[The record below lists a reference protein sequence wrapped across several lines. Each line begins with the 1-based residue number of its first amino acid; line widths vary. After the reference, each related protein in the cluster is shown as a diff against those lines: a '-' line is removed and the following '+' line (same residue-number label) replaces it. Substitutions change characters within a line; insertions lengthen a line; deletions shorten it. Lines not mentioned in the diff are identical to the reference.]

1 MNREI
6 RLTLKWINL
15 NFGNI
20 SICPKKNSWWIIIL
34 ARKSE
39 FHIIIVWKEWYQPTT
54 NIIFSYIKN
63 KIPRQGHL
71 YISLNHVSFYSY
83 MLGQE
88 TKRSIRF
95 TELEE
100 LSRYGN
106 TIYLKTNNKM
116 QYNFTILFDHMEAY
130 ELIEQLNK
138 MAIQRII
145 QVPPLQPLARHLNHH
160 VYTYN

>member
-1 MNREI
+1 MSQYAIPRI
-6 RLTLKWINL
+6 HDL
-15 NFGNI
+15 NF
-20 SICPKKNSWWIIIL
+20 
-34 ARKSE
+34 RY
-39 FHIIIVWKEWYQPTT
+39 V
-54 NIIFSYIKN
+54 KN

-88 TKRSIRF
+88 TKISIRF

-100 LSRYGN
+100 ITRHVN

-116 QYNFTILFDHMEAY
+116 QYNFTILFDHIEAY
-130 ELIEQLNK
+130 EHIELLNK

-145 QVPPLQPLARHLNHH
+145 QVGTL
-160 VYTYN
+160 